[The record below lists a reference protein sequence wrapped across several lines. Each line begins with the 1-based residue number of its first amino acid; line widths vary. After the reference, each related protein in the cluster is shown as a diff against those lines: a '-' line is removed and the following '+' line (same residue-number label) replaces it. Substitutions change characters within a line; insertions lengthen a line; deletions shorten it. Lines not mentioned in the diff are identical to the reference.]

1 MKNHTHIA
9 VIVSTIDEEY
19 QSGILSGIRQFACTN
34 GITLEHFVAFGNIG
48 GDAGH
53 DTG

>member
-1 MKNHTHIA
+1 MKQHICIA

-19 QSGILSGIRQFACTN
+19 QSGILRGIRQTASEN
-34 GITLEHFVAFGNIG
+34 GVTLAHFVASGNTG

-53 DTG
+53 DT